1 MLPVLLTIDTE
12 YSSGLYARGMHDRA
26 ANFAATIA
34 CKGQNGE
41 RGGEAGIFHQMR
53 VFAGHGL
60 KAVFFV
66 DPLPALVWGQ
76 GAVDDVV
83 GPILSAGHEVQLHLH
98 TEWLEFAHHNLVGG
112 RTGQHIKDFPQDDQ
126 AVLIEFGI
134 ARLVEAGAPRP
145 IAFRAGNY
153 GASDDTLHALAAC
166 GIAWDSSFAPGFAA
180 SDCAIPLAPGACAPV
195 MRHGVAE
202 LPAAAIA
209 GPRGSW
215 RHGQIT
221 ALSLAELKAAT
232 RHAAATDWPALVL
245 VSHSFELFNRTRGR
259 PNAVVKR
266 RFEAFCAW
274 LGACG
279 IARTAGFADLALR
292 GPDAAA
298 LPLLPH
304 AAHRTA
310 ARMAEQFVANRL
322 AKGFGV

>member
-1 MLPVLLTIDTE
+1 MLPVLITIDTE
-12 YSSGLYARGMHDRA
+12 YSSGLHARGMRDRA

-34 CKGQNGE
+34 CVGP
-41 RGGEAGIFHQMR
+41 RGEAGIFHQMR
-53 VFAGHGL
+53 VFAEHGL

-83 GPILSAGHEVQLHLH
+83 GPIVAAGHEVQLHLH
-98 TEWLEFAHHNLVGG
+98 TEWLEFTSESPVG
-112 RTGQHIKDFPQDDQ
+112 RSTGQHIKDFSRDEQSR
-126 AVLIEFGI
+126 LIDYAI

-153 GASDDTLHALAAC
+153 GANDDTLRALADC

-195 MRHGVAE
+195 LRHGVAE

-209 GPRGSW
+209 GPRGGW

-221 ALSLAELKAAT
+221 ALSLAELQAAT
-232 RHAAATDWPALVL
+232 RHAAAADWPALVL
-245 VSHSFELFNRTRGR
+245 VSHSFELFDRARGR
-259 PNAVVKR
+259 PNVVVKY
-266 RFEAFCAW
+266 RFEAFCQW
-274 LGACG
+274 LGASG
-279 IARTAGFADLALR
+279 FARTTGFADLALPQLEPR
-292 GPDAAA
+292 D

-304 AAHRTA
+304 AAHRTV

-322 AKGFGV
+322 YG

>member
-34 CKGQNGE
+34 CKSA
-41 RGGEAGIFHQMR
+41 RGEAGIFHQMR
-53 VFAGHGL
+53 VFAEHGL

-83 GPILSAGHEVQLHLH
+83 GPILAGGHEVQLHLH
-98 TEWLEFAHHNLVGG
+98 TEWLEFAHHNMVGG

-126 AVLIEFGI
+126 AKLIEFGI

-180 SDCAIPLAPGACAPV
+180 SDCAIPLESGACAPV

-209 GPRGSW
+209 GPRGGW
-215 RHGQIT
+215 RHGQIP

-232 RHAAATDWPALVL
+232 RHAAAADWPALVL
-245 VSHSFELFNRTRGR
+245 VSHSFELFDRARNR

-274 LGACG
+274 LGVSG
-279 IARTAGFADLALR
+279 IARTAGFADLALPQPHPR
-292 GPDAAA
+292 A

-304 AAHRTA
+304 AAHRTV

-322 AKGFGV
+322 ARGWRA

>member
-34 CKGQNGE
+34 C
-41 RGGEAGIFHQMR
+41 RGLKGEAGIFHQLR
-53 VFAGHGL
+53 VFAEHGL

-83 GPILSAGHEVQLHLH
+83 GPIVAAGHEVQLHLH
-98 TEWLEFAHHNLVGG
+98 TEWLEFASDSPVGG
-112 RTGQHIKDFPQDDQ
+112 STGQHIKDFSRAEQ
-126 AVLIEFGI
+126 AVLIDYGI
-134 ARLVEAGAPRP
+134 ARLVAAGAPRP
-145 IAFRAGNY
+145 TAFRAGNY
-153 GASDDTLHALAAC
+153 GANDDTLRALADC
-166 GIAWDSSFAPGFAA
+166 GIGWDSSFAPGFRN
-180 SDCAIPLAPGACAPV
+180 SDCAIPLAAGACSPV
-195 MRHGVAE
+195 MRHAVAE

-221 ALSLAELKAAT
+221 ALSLAELQAAT
-232 RHAAATDWPALVL
+232 RHAAAADWPALVL
-245 VSHSFELFNRTRGR
+245 VSHSFELFDRARGR

-274 LGACG
+274 LGASG
-279 IARTAGFADLALR
+279 IARTAGFADLAL
-292 GPDAAA
+292 PQPNPCA

-304 AAHRTA
+304 AAYRTV

-322 AKGFGV
+322 AKGLWA

>member
-12 YSSGLYARGMHDRA
+12 YSSGLHKRGMRDRA

-34 CKGQNGE
+34 C
-41 RGGEAGIFHQMR
+41 RGARGEAGIFHQMR
-53 VFAGHGL
+53 VFAEHGL

-83 GPILSAGHEVQLHLH
+83 RPILAGGHEVQLHLH

-112 RTGQHIKDFPQDDQ
+112 RTGQHIKDFPTDDQ

-145 IAFRAGNY
+145 TAFRAGNY
-153 GASDDTLHALAAC
+153 GASDDTLRALSAC

-180 SDCAIPLAPGACAPV
+180 SDCAIGLEPGACAPV
-195 MRHGVAE
+195 LRHGVAE

-209 GPRGSW
+209 GPRGGW

-232 RHAAATDWPALVL
+232 RHAAAADWPALVL
-245 VSHSFELFNRTRGR
+245 VSHTLGLFERARGR
-259 PNAVVKR
+259 PNAMVKR
-266 RFEAFCAW
+266 RFEAFCRW
-274 LGACG
+274 LGTSG
-279 IARTAGFADLALR
+279 IARTAGFADLALP
-292 GPDAAA
+292 GTNVTA
-298 LPLLPH
+298 LTLLPH
-304 AAHRTA
+304 APLRTA

-322 AKGFGV
+322 PF